1 MTPWPVACQAYLSS
15 TMCQSLLKFMS
26 IESVMLSNHP
36 ILCRPLHLLSSVFP
50 SIKVFSEKSASSSHQ
65 VAKILELQLQQI
77 NTKETPPG
85 LLAREPGD
93 RVGVVTP
100 YGKYLRASQKGRSE
114 RRGDPNSTYNLGLN
128 LQVTLEHRYRTD
140 SKHLG

>member
-1 MTPWPVACQAYLSS
+1 M
-15 TMCQSLLKFMS
+15 
-26 IESVMLSNHP
+26 
-36 ILCRPLHLLSSVFP
+36 
-50 SIKVFSEKSASSSHQ
+50 
-65 VAKILELQLQQI
+65 ELQLQQI